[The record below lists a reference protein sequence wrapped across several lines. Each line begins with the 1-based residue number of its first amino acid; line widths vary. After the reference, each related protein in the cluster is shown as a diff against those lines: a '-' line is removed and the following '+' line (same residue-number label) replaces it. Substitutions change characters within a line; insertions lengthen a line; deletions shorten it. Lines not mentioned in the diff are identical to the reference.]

1 MAKLSPYTRIALA
14 AKKGVGVRLSP
25 DEVWDMA
32 HDDAI
37 ATVAENI
44 RDGVYD
50 EDGKFIAND
59 RATLRTTE
67 EQEGRTK

>member
-1 MAKLSPYTRIALA
+1 MTRLSPYTRIVLA

-25 DEVWDMA
+25 DEVWEMA

-44 RDGVYD
+44 RDGSYD
-50 EDGKFIAND
+50 EDGKFIAD
-59 RATLRTTE
+59 ALSE
-67 EQEGRTK
+67 AQEGRK